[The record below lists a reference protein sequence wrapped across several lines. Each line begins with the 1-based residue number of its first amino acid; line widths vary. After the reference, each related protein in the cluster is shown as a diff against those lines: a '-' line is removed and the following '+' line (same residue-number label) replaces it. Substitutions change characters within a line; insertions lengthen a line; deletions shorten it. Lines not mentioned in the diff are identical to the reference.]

1 MIQRFSSLSVHE
13 KQACFPGCPF
23 FVFFLKSI
31 IAETFPHLY
40 TNGALSFYFL
50 FPIIGQ
56 LQINAIRFFKIEKFL
71 CQRLCMLQIPAVFS
85 SSAST
90 NSIYSFS
97 VASFTSRLNCSR
109 EIFVFTLHTSDP
121 ETALS
126 VHCSCRT
133 GKYSV
138 SRSHVP
144 GILQCPENT
153 ASFHQ
158 IPSQS

>member
-40 TNGALSFYFL
+40 TNGAFSFYFL

-56 LQINAIRFFKIEKFL
+56 LTDKCNPFFYKL
-71 CQRLCMLQIPAVFS
+71 RSSSASACACSRYQPSSS

-109 EIFVFTLHTSDP
+109 EIFVFNASYI
-121 ETALS
+121 
-126 VHCSCRT
+126 R
-133 GKYSV
+133 
-138 SRSHVP
+138 SRNSSQHR
-144 GILQCPENT
+144 
-153 ASFHQ
+153 
-158 IPSQS
+158 SQSACKKPEDR

>member
-56 LQINAIRFFKIEKFL
+56 LTDKCNPFFYKL
-71 CQRLCMLQIPAVFS
+71 RSSSASACACSRYQPSSS

-109 EIFVFTLHTSDP
+109 EIFVFYASYI
-121 ETALS
+121 
-126 VHCSCRT
+126 R
-133 GKYSV
+133 
-138 SRSHVP
+138 SRNSSF
-144 GILQCPENT
+144 C
-153 ASFHQ
+153 ASFM
-158 IPSQS
+158 

>member
-56 LQINAIRFFKIEKFL
+56 LTDKCNPFFYKL
-71 CQRLCMLQIPAVFS
+71 RS
-85 SSAST
+85 SSASACAR
-90 NSIYSFS
+90 SRYQPSS
-97 VASFTSRLNCSR
+97 SSSASLEAPMPGLPAQVQHRLGIPFASQRMLQRISKLNGCKQWR
-109 EIFVFTLHTSDP
+109 AVPHY
-121 ETALS
+121 
-126 VHCSCRT
+126 RT
-133 GKYSV
+133 V
-138 SRSHVP
+138 VP
-144 GILQCPENT
+144 GSRKSKNFGQTPEID
-153 ASFHQ
+153 FF
-158 IPSQS
+158 P

>member
-56 LQINAIRFFKIEKFL
+56 LTDKCNPFFLQIEKFR
-71 CQRLCMLQIPAVFS
+71 CQRLCMLQIPA
-85 SSAST
+85 
-90 NSIYSFS
+90 
-97 VASFTSRLNCSR
+97 
-109 EIFVFTLHTSDP
+109 IFVLFCFHKLDILIQRGQLH
-121 ETALS
+121 
-126 VHCSCRT
+126 
-133 GKYSV
+133 
-138 SRSHVP
+138 
-144 GILQCPENT
+144 I
-153 ASFHQ
+153 Q
-158 IPSQS
+158 IELFA

>member
-56 LQINAIRFFKIEKFL
+56 LTDKCNPFFYKL
-71 CQRLCMLQIPAVFS
+71 RSSSASACACSRYQPSSS

-109 EIFVFTLHTSDP
+109 EIFIFNASYP

-126 VHCSCRT
+126 VHRSCRT

>member
-1 MIQRFSSLSVHE
+1 MLRQPLFCFFTQNEPVLRTQNRPAKKYPCSILIKREMIQRFSSLSVHE

-56 LQINAIRFFKIEKFL
+56 LTDKCNPFFYKL
-71 CQRLCMLQIPAVFS
+71 RSSSASACACSRYQPSSS

-109 EIFVFTLHTSDP
+109 EIFVFNAS
-121 ETALS
+121 
-126 VHCSCRT
+126 
-133 GKYSV
+133 YI
-138 SRSHVP
+138 RS
-144 GILQCPENT
+144 
-153 ASFHQ
+153 
-158 IPSQS
+158 

>member
-56 LQINAIRFFKIEKFL
+56 LTDKCNPFFYKL
-71 CQRLCMLQIPAVFS
+71 RSSSASACACSRYQPSSS

-109 EIFVFTLHTSDP
+109 